1 MKFNVNQQD
10 LQQALNYCQGVIEKR
25 STLPILSNILL
36 DVSNSKLIITAT
48 DLDLIFVHQLN
59 NIEVL
64 EEGKTTTTSSI
75 MYDIVRKFS
84 SGKKINLSLTD
95 ISKLQVESEK
105 SIFNLNCISATEFP
119 LTDENFNE
127 NEFVIKSKQLLKLLN
142 KCKFSVSNDETRH
155 YLSGIYFHQTE
166 VEDKN
171 YLTAVA
177 TDSHRMSISKIRLDQ
192 KIDFEPIILPKKTIF
207 QLCSLLD
214 SYDGDV
220 KVSNL
225 KSKIKFELN
234 NSILISKLIDGKFPN
249 YIQVIP
255 KNNQK
260 KLEID
265 LKLFLNSVDRV
276 ASVSLD
282 KKDGVKF
289 NLSKDI
295 LDLSVNNT
303 NSGDGKETLNVK
315 FDHDLEIS
323 IEADQSYGN
332 GFLLPLGPLRELPSR
347 LNQVD
352 FKVYHTYTERNQNY
366 TMKYVIDEL
375 ENPYHGVSI
384 KLCKWANEKV
394 IHAISAIGSPKRFY
408 NLLEQSGFI
417 LANTTSLLDHE
428 HIPRSYFEET
438 KESTIFITEK
448 DATKL
453 KNYSN
458 PKIWVVKVKMVL
470 NKPINKLI
478 EEKIAPLVKPVC

>member
-1 MKFNVNQQD
+1 MKFNINQQD

-25 STLPILSNILL
+25 STLPILSNVLL
-36 DVSNSKLIITAT
+36 DASNSKLTITAT
-48 DLDLIFVHQLN
+48 DLDLIFIHEIN
-59 NIEVL
+59 NIEVI

-84 SGKKINLSLTD
+84 SGKKINLSLNEV
-95 ISKLQVESEK
+95 SKLQLESEK
-105 SIFNLNCISATEFP
+105 SIFNLNCISSTEFP

-127 NEFVIKSKQLLKLLN
+127 NVFTINSKQLLKLLN

-192 KIDFEPIILPKKTIF
+192 KINFESIILPKKTIF

-220 KVSNL
+220 KISNV
-225 KSKIKFELN
+225 KSKIKFELS
-234 NSILISKLIDGKFPN
+234 NSTLISKLIDGKFPN

-260 KLEID
+260 KLEVD
-265 LKLFLNSVDRV
+265 LKLFLGSVDRV

-289 NLSKDI
+289 SLKKDT

-303 NSGDGKETLNVK
+303 NSGDGNETLTVK

-323 IEADQSYGN
+323 FNSRYLIDVASQLDGQSVEIYFN
-332 GFLLPLGPLRELPSR
+332 
-347 LNQVD
+347 D
-352 FKVYHTYTERNQNY
+352 T
-366 TMKYVIDEL
+366 
-375 ENPYHGVSI
+375 
-384 KLCKWANEKV
+384 
-394 IHAISAIGSPKRFY
+394 GSPA
-408 NLLEQSGFI
+408 LI
-417 LANTTSLLDHE
+417 
-428 HIPRSYFEET
+428 
-438 KESTIFITEK
+438 K
-448 DATKL
+448 DPGDFDSI
-453 KNYSN
+453 Y
-458 PKIWVVKVKMVL
+458 VVMPMKG
-470 NKPINKLI
+470 
-478 EEKIAPLVKPVC
+478 

>member
-36 DVSNSKLIITAT
+36 DASNSKLTITAT
-48 DLDLIFVHQLN
+48 DLDLIFIHQLN
-59 NIEVL
+59 NVEIL
-64 EEGKTTTTSSI
+64 DEGKTTTTSSI
-75 MYDIVRKFS
+75 MYDIIRKLT
-84 SGKKINLSLTD
+84 SGKKINLTLTD

-127 NEFVIKSKQLLKLLN
+127 NEFTIKSKQLLKLLN

-177 TDSHRMSISKIRLDQ
+177 TDSHRMSISKIRLDE
-192 KIDFEPIILPKKTIF
+192 KIEFDPIILPKKTIF

-289 NLSKDI
+289 NLSNDT
-295 LDLSVNNT
+295 LNLSVNNT
-303 NSGDGKETLNVK
+303 NSGDGQETLNVK

-323 IEADQSYGN
+323 FN
-332 GFLLPLGPLRELPSR
+332 SR
-347 LNQVD
+347 YL
-352 FKVYHTYTERNQNY
+352 
-366 TMKYVIDEL
+366 IDVASQLDGDRVEIFF
-375 ENPYHGVSI
+375 NDT
-384 KLCKWANEKV
+384 
-394 IHAISAIGSPKRFY
+394 GSPA
-408 NLLEQSGFI
+408 LI
-417 LANTTSLLDHE
+417 
-428 HIPRSYFEET
+428 
-438 KESTIFITEK
+438 K
-448 DATKL
+448 DPGDFDSI
-453 KNYSN
+453 Y
-458 PKIWVVKVKMVL
+458 VVMPMKG
-470 NKPINKLI
+470 
-478 EEKIAPLVKPVC
+478 

>member
-25 STLPILSNILL
+25 STLQILSNILL
-36 DVSNSKLIITAT
+36 EASNSKLTITAT
-48 DLDLIFVHQLN
+48 DLDLIFIHQLN
-59 NIEVL
+59 NVEIL

-75 MYDIVRKFS
+75 MYDIVRKFN

-119 LTDENFNE
+119 LTDENFNQ
-127 NEFVIKSKQLLKLLN
+127 NEFIIKSKQLLKLLN

-177 TDSHRMSISKIRLDQ
+177 TDSHRMSISKIRLEE
-192 KIDFEPIILPKKTIF
+192 KIDFDPIILPKKTIF

-220 KVSNL
+220 KVSNV

-289 NLSKDI
+289 NLSKDT

-303 NSGDGKETLNVK
+303 NSGDGKETLSVK
-315 FDHDLEIS
+315 FDH
-323 IEADQSYGN
+323 
-332 GFLLPLGPLRELPSR
+332 
-347 LNQVD
+347 
-352 FKVYHTYTERNQNY
+352 
-366 TMKYVIDEL
+366 EL
-375 ENPYHGVSI
+375 EVSFNSRYLI
-384 KLCKWANEKV
+384 DVASQLDGDRVEIFFNDT
-394 IHAISAIGSPKRFY
+394 GSPALIKDPGDFD
-408 NLLEQSGFI
+408 S
-417 LANTTSLLDHE
+417 
-428 HIPRSYFEET
+428 
-438 KESTIFITEK
+438 IF
-448 DATKL
+448 
-453 KNYSN
+453 
-458 PKIWVVKVKMVL
+458 VVMPMKG
-470 NKPINKLI
+470 
-478 EEKIAPLVKPVC
+478 

>member
-1 MKFNVNQQD
+1 MKFSVNQQD
-10 LQQALNYCQGVIEKR
+10 LQKSLNYCQGVIEKR
-25 STLPILSNILL
+25 STLPILSNVLL
-36 DVSNSKLIITAT
+36 SASNSGLVITAT
-48 DLDLIFVHQLN
+48 DLDLIFIN
-59 NIEVL
+59 KIKNIEII
-64 EEGKTTTTSSI
+64 EEGTTTTSSSI
-75 MYDIVRKFS
+75 MYDIIRKFT
-84 SGKKINLSLTD
+84 SGKKINLSLSNE
-95 ISKLQVESEK
+95 SKLQLESEK
-105 SIFNLNCISATEFP
+105 SIFHLNCINSSEFP
-119 LTDENFNE
+119 LTDENFSQ
-127 NEFVIKSKQLLKLLN
+127 NEFSLKSKELLKLLN

-220 KVSNL
+220 KVSNI

-289 NLSKDI
+289 NLSKDT
-295 LDLSVNNT
+295 LNLSVNNT

-323 IEADQSYGN
+323 FN
-332 GFLLPLGPLRELPSR
+332 SR
-347 LNQVD
+347 YLIDVASQLD
-352 FKVYHTYTERNQNY
+352 GERVEIFFSD
-366 TMKYVIDEL
+366 T
-375 ENPYHGVSI
+375 
-384 KLCKWANEKV
+384 
-394 IHAISAIGSPKRFY
+394 GSPALIKDPGDFD
-408 NLLEQSGFI
+408 S
-417 LANTTSLLDHE
+417 
-428 HIPRSYFEET
+428 
-438 KESTIFITEK
+438 IF
-448 DATKL
+448 
-453 KNYSN
+453 
-458 PKIWVVKVKMVL
+458 VVMPMKG
-470 NKPINKLI
+470 
-478 EEKIAPLVKPVC
+478 

>member
-25 STLPILSNILL
+25 STLPILSNVLL
-36 DVSNSKLIITAT
+36 DIKSSKLTITAT
-48 DLDLIFVHQLN
+48 DLDLIFIHEIN

-95 ISKLQVESEK
+95 VSKLQLESEK
-105 SIFNLNCISATEFP
+105 SIFNLNCINPSEFP

-127 NEFVIKSKQLLKLLN
+127 NEFIINSKKLLKLLN

-166 VEDKN
+166 VEDKY

-177 TDSHRMSISKIRLDQ
+177 TDSHRMSISKVRLDQ
-192 KIDFEPIILPKKTIF
+192 KINFEPIILPKKTIF

-214 SYDGDV
+214 NYDGEV
-220 KVSNL
+220 KVSNI

-260 KLEID
+260 KLEIE
-265 LKLFLNSVDRV
+265 LKLFLGSVDRV

-289 NLSKDI
+289 SLSNDA
-295 LDLSVNNT
+295 LNLSVNNT
-303 NSGDGKETLNVK
+303 NSGDGNETLNVK
-315 FDHDLEIS
+315 FEHQLEIS
-323 IEADQSYGN
+323 FNSRYLIDVASQLDGEKIEI
-332 GFLLPLGPLRELPSR
+332 FL
-347 LNQVD
+347 ND
-352 FKVYHTYTERNQNY
+352 T
-366 TMKYVIDEL
+366 
-375 ENPYHGVSI
+375 
-384 KLCKWANEKV
+384 
-394 IHAISAIGSPKRFY
+394 GSPA
-408 NLLEQSGFI
+408 LI
-417 LANTTSLLDHE
+417 
-428 HIPRSYFEET
+428 
-438 KESTIFITEK
+438 K
-448 DATKL
+448 DPSDFDSI
-453 KNYSN
+453 Y
-458 PKIWVVKVKMVL
+458 VVMPMKG
-470 NKPINKLI
+470 
-478 EEKIAPLVKPVC
+478 

>member
-10 LQQALNYCQGVIEKR
+10 LQEALNYCQGVIEKR

-36 DVSNSKLIITAT
+36 DASKSKLTITAT
-48 DLDLIFVHQLN
+48 DLDLIFIHQIN
-59 NIEVL
+59 NVEIL

-75 MYDIVRKFS
+75 MYDIIRKFA

-105 SIFNLNCISATEFP
+105 SIFNLNCISAKEFP
-119 LTDENFNE
+119 LTDENFNQ
-127 NEFVIKSKQLLKLLN
+127 NEFIIKSKNLLKLLN

-155 YLSGIYFHQTE
+155 YLSGIYFFQSQ

-177 TDSHRMSISKIRLDQ
+177 TDSHRMSISKIRINEQ
-192 KIDFEPIILPKKTIF
+192 IDFDPIILPKKTIF

-214 SYDGDV
+214 NYDGDV
-220 KVSNL
+220 KVSNV
-225 KSKIKFELN
+225 KSKIKFELDD
-234 NSILISKLIDGKFPN
+234 SILISKLIDGKFPN
-249 YIQVIP
+249 YVQVIP

-265 LKLFLNSVDRV
+265 LKLFSSSVDRV

-295 LDLSVNNT
+295 LNLSVNNT

-323 IEADQSYGN
+323 FNSRYLIDVASQLDGERIEIYFND
-332 GFLLPLGPLRELPSR
+332 
-347 LNQVD
+347 
-352 FKVYHTYTERNQNY
+352 T
-366 TMKYVIDEL
+366 
-375 ENPYHGVSI
+375 
-384 KLCKWANEKV
+384 
-394 IHAISAIGSPKRFY
+394 GSPALIKDPGDFD
-408 NLLEQSGFI
+408 S
-417 LANTTSLLDHE
+417 
-428 HIPRSYFEET
+428 
-438 KESTIFITEK
+438 IF
-448 DATKL
+448 
-453 KNYSN
+453 
-458 PKIWVVKVKMVL
+458 VVMPMKG
-470 NKPINKLI
+470 
-478 EEKIAPLVKPVC
+478 